1 MNEFLAL
8 AALIVFAVTGTGV
21 LIAGVA
27 HYAVATDRPHGRKSH
42 SCVHR
47 PARRARTE

>member
-8 AALIVFAVTGTGV
+8 AALIVFAATATGA

-27 HYAVATDRPHGRKSH
+27 HFALISDRTDAGGRG
-42 SCVHR
+42 
-47 PARRARTE
+47 

>member
-8 AALIVFAVTGTGV
+8 AALIVFAATSTGA

-27 HYAVATDRPHGRKSH
+27 HVALVWDRRDAAGVERDRG
-42 SCVHR
+42 V
-47 PARRARTE
+47 AE